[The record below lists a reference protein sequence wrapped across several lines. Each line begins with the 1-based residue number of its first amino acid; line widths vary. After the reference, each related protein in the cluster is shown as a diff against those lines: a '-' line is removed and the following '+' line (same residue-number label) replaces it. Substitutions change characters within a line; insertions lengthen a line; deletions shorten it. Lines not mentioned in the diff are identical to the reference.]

1 MEAAAQLIRLDQPVF
16 SPMISL
22 RLRVLAQKEV
32 ERARRENIYPMAPT
46 HPPRVLERST
56 SAPSWDMEVPQEMRV
71 MKAMITTRNMFT
83 PVPRAMEPLIFFSS
97 PFRPFTT

>member
-1 MEAAAQLIRLDQPVF
+1 MEAAAQLILLDQPVF

-56 SAPSWDMEVPQEMRV
+56 SAPSWDMEVPQEWADRV
-71 MKAMITTRNMFT
+71 FDVLDDELKS
-83 PVPRAMEPLIFFSS
+83 IFVEFHKLG
-97 PFRPFTT
+97 